1 MGFTKLDTDG
11 LVIGNLGRA
20 SAGGLLRDSS
30 GTWICEF
37 SHNLGV
43 TNSLEAEFWGLGDR
57 LFLARDLNI
66 SKLIVE
72 IDAKAISKLIVEI
85 DAKAIVDLI
94 NPMNVINMTSHPYSA
109 LINDCRYLI
118 QAFEEARLQHAHRE
132 SNFYAD
138 LLAKE
143 GNKIIGSYVSFNSPP
158 LFVVNQLLADILGV
172 AYPHML

>member
-1 MGFTKLDTDG
+1 MGFTKLNTDG

-20 SAGGLLRDSS
+20 SVGGLLRDSS

-43 TNSLEAEFWGLGDR
+43 TNSLEAEFWGLRDR
-57 LFLARDLNI
+57 LLLARDLN
-66 SKLIVE
+66 
-72 IDAKAISKLIVEI
+72 ISKLIVEI

-94 NPMNVINMTSHPYSA
+94 NPMNVINTTSHPYSA

-132 SNFYAD
+132 SNFCAD

-158 LFVVNQLLADILGV
+158 LFFVSQLLVDILGV
-172 AYPHML
+172 AYPRML

>member
-43 TNSLEAEFWGLGDR
+43 TNSLEAEFWGLRDR
-57 LFLARDLNI
+57 LFLARDLN
-66 SKLIVE
+66 
-72 IDAKAISKLIVEI
+72 ISKLIVEI

-118 QAFEEARLQHAHRE
+118 QAFEEARLQHVHRE
-132 SNFYAD
+132 SNFSAD

-158 LFVVNQLLADILGV
+158 LFVVSQLLADILGV